1 MAPPKKSSERTL
13 TRLLGIAERGQW
25 AEAKAKSVL
34 SRNAEICIEFLGAGK
49 LASEVTRTDLREL
62 CEHLSDEGNSG
73 GTINRKLSSLSVL
86 MKIAEDEE
94 WIERA
99 PKFPRRKEAA
109 HRVRFFDNEE
119 EDAMIFQCSVGGY
132 HSLAD
137 FIEFGIDTG
146 FRKMEILGLELKDCK
161 DGRAVLHAGATK
173 SDKGRSVPLTQRA
186 QEIVA
191 KRQQQGFTTL
201 FQDLTYTQLRYQ
213 WDNLRDSLG
222 KKEDD
227 GFIIHTLRHT
237 CASRLAIQG
246 QNAAF
251 IMQWMGHS
259 TITMTQ
265 RYMHL
270 GAGLIGGTDQLD
282 AYRKKAQQIPVPDLE
297 SYLKAA

>member
-1 MAPPKKSSERTL
+1 MAPPKKSPERTL

-25 AEAKAKSVL
+25 AEAKAKTVL
-34 SRNAEICIEFLGAGK
+34 ARNAEICIEFLGAAK

-62 CEHLSDEGNSG
+62 CEFLSEAGNSG
-73 GTINRKLSSLSVL
+73 STINRKLSSLSVL

-94 WIERA
+94 WIDRA

-109 HRVRFFDNEE
+109 HRVRFFDNDE
-119 EDAMIFQCSVGGY
+119 EDAMIFQCSAGGF
-132 HSLAD
+132 HALAD

-161 DGRAVLHAGATK
+161 GGRAVLHAGATK
-173 SDKGRSVPLTQRA
+173 SDQGRSVPLTQRA

-191 KRQQQGFTTL
+191 KRLEKGHTTL

-213 WDNLRDSLG
+213 WDCLRDSLG

-237 CASRLAIQG
+237 CASRFAIQG
-246 QNAAF
+246 QNASFVA
-251 IMQWMGHS
+251 QWMGHS
-259 TITMTQ
+259 SIMVTQ

-270 GAGLIGGTDQLD
+270 GAGLVGGAEILD
-282 AYRKKAQQIPVPDLE
+282 GYRKRN
-297 SYLKAA
+297 